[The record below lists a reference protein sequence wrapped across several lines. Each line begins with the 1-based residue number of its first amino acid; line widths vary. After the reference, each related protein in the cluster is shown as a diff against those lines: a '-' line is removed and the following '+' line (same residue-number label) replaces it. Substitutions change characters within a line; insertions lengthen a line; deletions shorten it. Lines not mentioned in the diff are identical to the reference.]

1 MTKIISVAIG
11 MLITLMI
18 TLNGTLANA
27 TGNYTSS
34 MLIHF
39 LGLVGTIIVMIMAN
53 AKLKLRNNLSWY
65 VYTGGVIGVLTVL
78 FNNLSFAT
86 LGVSLTVALGLLGQ
100 SLSSLIID
108 HYGLLGMKKIPFE
121 SKKIIGL
128 LLIIAGIVVM
138 AFY

>member
-39 LGLVGTIIVMIMAN
+39 LGLVGTIIVMIMAK

-128 LLIIAGIVVM
+128 LLIISGIVVM

>member
-39 LGLVGTIIVMIMAN
+39 LGLVGTIIVMIMAKT
-53 AKLKLRNNLSWY
+53 KLKLRNNLSWY

>member
-1 MTKIISVAIG
+1 MTKVISVFIG
-11 MLITLMI
+11 ILITLMI

-34 MLIHF
+34 MIIHF
-39 LGLVGTIIVMIMAN
+39 LGLVGTVIVMVITKE
-53 AKLKLRNNLSWY
+53 KLKIKNNLSWY

-78 FNNLSFAT
+78 FNNLSFAN

-138 AFY
+138 AIY